1 AVAFCFVYG
10 AARAVEP
17 VHIFGE
23 IGSTPAVVL
32 IGSCGGISSQVA
44 TGDVVVPERVAIEE
58 STSAHYALGPVAHAS
73 PGLVERAC
81 GALERRGL
89 RTHRGTTVTTS
100 ALLTQG
106 PEQVAGWAEA
116 GLLGVDMEASAVY
129 SAAAHFDMGAVALL
143 FCWDELARGR
153 SWLDT
158 FTREELAA
166 QRAADLA
173 TYDSALEIGC
183 QTAKGEKLSWN

>member
-1 AVAFCFVYG
+1 
-10 AARAVEP
+10 RA
-17 VHIFGE
+17 GG
-23 IGSTPAVVL
+23 GSAGGGPAL
-32 IGSCGGISSQVA
+32 A
-44 TGDVVVPERVAIEE
+44 
-58 STSAHYALGPVAHAS
+58 YAS
-73 PGLVERAC
+73 PALVERAC
-81 GALERRGL
+81 GALGRGGM

-106 PEQVAGWAEA
+106 PAQVAEWARA
-116 GLLGVDMEASAVY
+116 GVVGVDMEASAVY

-158 FTREELAA
+158 FTREEVAA

-183 QTAKGEKLSWN
+183 STIKREN